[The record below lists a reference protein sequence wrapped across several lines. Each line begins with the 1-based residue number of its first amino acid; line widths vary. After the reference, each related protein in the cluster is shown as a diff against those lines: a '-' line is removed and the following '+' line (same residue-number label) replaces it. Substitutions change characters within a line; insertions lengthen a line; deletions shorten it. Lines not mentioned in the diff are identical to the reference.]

1 MQHSDLAKDYAQAN
15 NQEED
20 EEEDDNEEEEHLD
33 QVNEMSFNHN
43 EDYS

>member
-1 MQHSDLAKDYAQAN
+1 MQHSDIAKDYAQAN
-15 NQEED
+15 NQVEA
-20 EEEDDNEEEEHLD
+20 EEDDNEEEEHLD